1 MKRFCK
7 SILTTIIVLAVTIIG
22 LRLFTYNNTSSA
34 AAIVDRFNPLVKTEV
49 LYTKTTSKYDYKFP
63 DAVSKIENFA
73 YVRSCYTKNGKLR
86 KLEYISFGKQLT
98 SEKFL
103 KITAK
108 GQSVLDWEEVS
119 EDQLPEKVL
128 LLL

>member
-7 SILTTIIVLAVTIIG
+7 SIIATILVLAVIIIG
-22 LRLFTYNNTSSA
+22 LRIYTYNNTSSA

-49 LYTKTTSKYDYKFP
+49 LYTKTTNKYDYKFP

-73 YVRSCYTKNGKLR
+73 YVQSCYTKNGDIR

-98 SEKFL
+98 PEKFL

-108 GQSVLDWEEVS
+108 GQSVLDWEEVN
-119 EDQLPEKVL
+119 EQQLPEKVL
-128 LLL
+128 PLL